1 MQSWHLKVVACY
13 GNFMGISMVSA
24 LGQDRELEDAFGI
37 LSDVERKGIL
47 KAPNCQHLTY
57 MVKDPGGSDCTK
69 CAVFWSAA
77 WLLSSTSNSPPP
89 NLILDFFFFKKNVC
103 FKMNQ
108 PESLQVFLFCFQ
120 PVGFVL

>member
-47 KAPNCQHLTY
+47 KAPNCQHLTC
-57 MVKDPGGSDCTK
+57 MVKDPGGLDCTK

-89 NLILDFFFFKKNVC
+89 NLLLDFFLKKNVC